1 MGRSLGKFSRL
12 ISRVTLAAG
21 VRRCRQ
27 IRGPIQWRLS
37 AAYAARHEAAC
48 HRESGYG
55 TESRL
60 FGNTVP

>member
-27 IRGPIQWRLS
+27 IRGPIPRRLS
-37 AAYAARHEAAC
+37 AAGAARREAAC
-48 HRESGYG
+48 RWDSGYG

-60 FGNTVP
+60 FGNPVP